1 MTTKSYYWNEIE
13 KLEADLTYY
22 RVNGFDDDSSP
33 VQQVIK
39 QLKELYEL
47 VETHDDV

>member
-1 MTTKSYYWNEIE
+1 MSNKSFYWNEIE
-13 KLEADLTYY
+13 KLETELAHY
-22 RVNGFDDDSSP
+22 RANSFNEDSGP